1 MIANTVYCPLDA
13 SYTAQYQGDLLR
25 RSHAKL
31 LLVPK
36 KSQIPD
42 VDSKAAAIAI
52 DEVLASGVEPL
63 CPWRRQAPSDAAYL
77 CFTSGS
83 TGVPKG
89 K

>member
-31 LLVPK
+31 LLVSK
-36 KSQIPD
+36 RSQMQY
-42 VDSKAAAIAI
+42 VDSGIAAIAI
-52 DEVLASGVEPL
+52 DEILASGVEPL
-63 CPWRRQAPSDAAYL
+63 CPWRRQTPSDAAYL